1 MKKVLMGIIVLTF
14 SSNLY
19 AISPFVKGYRLYIRY
34 VKHIPGYGIKA
45 PQLLEKL
52 NITSADELI
61 RLIETG
67 KIVEKV
73 KEFNPKAAKGIEKIL
88 KKGKKKELETFLL
101 TVYEGKIPPGCN

>member
-1 MKKVLMGIIVLTF
+1 MKKALTGIIALTL

-19 AISPFVKGYRLYIRY
+19 AISPYVKGYRLYIRY

-45 PQLLEKL
+45 PQLLKIL
-52 NITSADELI
+52 NITGADELI

-73 KEFNPKAAKGIEKIL
+73 EEFNPKAAKGIEKIL
-88 KKGKKKELETFLL
+88 QKGKQKDLEAFLL
-101 TVYEGKIPPGCN
+101 SVYEGKIPPGCN